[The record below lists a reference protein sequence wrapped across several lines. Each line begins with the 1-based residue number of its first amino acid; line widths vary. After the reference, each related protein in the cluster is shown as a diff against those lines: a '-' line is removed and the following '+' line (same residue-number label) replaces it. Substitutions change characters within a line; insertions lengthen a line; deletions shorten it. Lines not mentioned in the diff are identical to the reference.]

1 MKIKTEF
8 IRKNALNSNIMTE
21 GVKAKL
27 RQNIVEQGGRYPQLI
42 LRKISEPPTEFDIQ
56 NTLGE
61 PTGYRLIDGHNRF
74 DVLKELGNEEVNAD
88 VWEIDDKTE
97 LLLLATLNELKGTQD
112 LTRRAKLLETINSL
126 GVSKEK
132 LLKLIPEDNRRLDFV
147 LSIVQQKDLVDIND
161 RIESEREAMR
171 ERFIA
176 DGIDPDRAA
185 AMADIYAFKKYV
197 PKEERVDEGTKYGLR
212 KVLIFWFD
220 SDEDFDFAAK
230 YFGGENE
237 KEPNTKLLMELI
249 K

>member
-1 MKIKTEF
+1 
-8 IRKNALNSNIMTE
+8 
-21 GVKAKL
+21 
-27 RQNIVEQGGRYPQLI
+27 
-42 LRKISEPPTEFDIQ
+42 
-56 NTLGE
+56 
-61 PTGYRLIDGHNRF
+61 
-74 DVLKELGNEEVNAD
+74 
-88 VWEIDDKTE
+88 
-97 LLLLATLNELKGTQD
+97 
-112 LTRRAKLLETINSL
+112 LETINSL

-147 LSIVQQKDLVDIND
+147 LSIVRQKDLVDINEK
-161 RIESEREAMR
+161 IESEREAMR